1 MKLVAT
7 ANPRE
12 RQEELG
18 QFLTASP
25 VADFMASMFGPLP
38 RTVRLLD
45 AGAGAGS
52 LTAAFVSRCCEK
64 RDGIRV
70 IEATLYELDC
80 EILDA
85 LSATMRECERRCVA
99 AGIRFTFT
107 IHSADFIH
115 EMSTR
120 LAGDLFGSLPPAFDA
135 AIANPPYRKISTDST
150 ERRAL
155 RAAGVE
161 TSNLYTGFIAL
172 IQRLLVPGGQLVGIT
187 PRSFCNGPYFR
198 PFREDFLSQLELRR
212 LHVFESRQ
220 AAFRDDSVL
229 QENII
234 FHAVKGRN
242 QPDEIVISSSSGEH
256 GGDITES
263 VFPFSEIVYPHDPE
277 KFIHIPSAASHVTA
291 KETLDGLSTSLASL
305 GVTVSTGRVVDFR
318 LKDALR
324 KEPERGTVPLLYPC
338 HFNGGNV
345 HWPRL
350 EARKPNAILDNAET
364 RPWLVPSGV
373 YLLTKRF
380 TSKEERRRLVAC
392 MSISKRDAPRRVDA
406 ACFGENFVKLQLKV
420 GTRNRVHK
428 DESKLRFQ
436 ALRDEHFSSSETKEI
451 ATEVRRNV
459 LFRGL
464 NFANQ
469 NLAQIGLNFFQRIQ
483 VNGFRKTHHVKRLSV
498 NNHVPLGEGNDQIFL
513 LFCRRNQIT
522 ESLARQKQSR
532 FSRRRTPRVG
542 GSHAAPP
549 CFVARSRVSNFFTN
563 SDSVM
568 PSEAHT
574 ARTST
579 ISSRRSPVSYLLT
592 KLCGIPNV
600 SDSWTWVKPLSVRT
614 SRRRARKTAYSVLKV
629 DFDTC
634 RVSIRS

>member
-1 MKLVAT
+1 MKLAAT
-7 ANPRE
+7 ENSRS

-18 QFLTASP
+18 QFLTSTP

-52 LTAAFVSRCCEK
+52 LTAAFVSRCCAK
-64 RDGIRV
+64 RGGVRA
-70 IEATLYELDC
+70 IEAILYELDG

-85 LSATMRECERRCVA
+85 LAETMRECDRLCTD

-107 IHSADFIH
+107 IHSADFIQ
-115 EMSTR
+115 EMSAR
-120 LAGDLFGSLPPAFDA
+120 LAGDLFGTLPPAFDV
-135 AIANPPYRKISTDST
+135 AIANPPYSKIGTDSA

-155 RAAGVE
+155 RSVGIE

-198 PFREDFLSQLELRR
+198 PFREDFLSHLELRR

-242 QPDEIVISSSSGEH
+242 QPDELTISSSSGEH
-256 GGDITES
+256 GDDITET
-263 VFPFSEIVYPHDPE
+263 VFPFAEIVHPHDAE
-277 KFIHIPSAASHVTA
+277 KFIHIPSTASHATA
-291 KETLDGLSTSLASL
+291 KETMDGLRSSLASL

-338 HFNGGNV
+338 HFNGGTV
-345 HWPRL
+345 HWPKL
-350 EARKPNAILDNAET
+350 EARKPNAILDNDET

-392 MSISKRDAPRRVDA
+392 LFDPDLVKAKWVG
-406 ACFGENFVKLQLKV
+406 FENHLNYFHAN
-420 GTRNRVHK
+420 G
-428 DESKLRFQ
+428 
-436 ALRDEHFSSSETKEI
+436 
-451 ATEVRRNV
+451 
-459 LFRGL
+459 RGL
-464 NFANQ
+464 ERT
-469 NLAQIGLNFFQRIQ
+469 LAVGLYAFLNSTVVDQYFRRFSGHTQ
-483 VNGFRKTHHVKRLSV
+483 VNATDLRTLTYPDRDTLQAMGRDMK
-498 NNHVPLGEGNDQIFL
+498 
-513 LFCRRNQIT
+513 
-522 ESLARQKQSR
+522 SLALSQDEIDQLVTKHL
-532 FSRRRTPRVG
+532 
-542 GSHAAPP
+542 HAG
-549 CFVARSRVSNFFTN
+549 
-563 SDSVM
+563 
-568 PSEAHT
+568 H
-574 ARTST
+574 
-579 ISSRRSPVSYLLT
+579 
-592 KLCGIPNV
+592 
-600 SDSWTWVKPLSVRT
+600 
-614 SRRRARKTAYSVLKV
+614 
-629 DFDTC
+629 
-634 RVSIRS
+634 